1 MPAMS
6 HRAATSRAAFDRLA
20 ERVPFLRALSDDDR
34 EHLWPYAFVRAV
46 SHGQPVWRQQDTVH
60 DFFFMVEGHTKLC
73 RQSDAGR
80 DLIVDVVGPGD
91 LLCASAVVAFEP
103 ACCTCVPLSGE
114 ATVVGIPRRDV
125 LALLERSP
133 AAATAFLRETTGRDV
148 RLMRRMVELGSGHV
162 ERRVAALLLRLADQ
176 IGEPAQ
182 PGWVRIPLKL
192 SRQNIADLCGTTM
205 ETAIRTLSR
214 FARRGLVRRPPLGW
228 LGVHKAGL
236 AAIVDGRSPAGSP
249 PTRKSQRT

>member
-1 MPAMS
+1 MS
-6 HRAATSRAAFDRLA
+6 RRAAESREAFDQLA
-20 ERVPFLRALSDDDR
+20 ERVPFLRALADTDR
-34 EHLWPYAFVRAV
+34 EHLWPYAYVRTV
-46 SHGQPVWRQQDTVH
+46 SPGQPVWWQQDTVH
-60 DFFFMVEGHTKLC
+60 DFFFMVEGHVKLC

-80 DLIVDVVGPGD
+80 DLIVDVVGPGG
-91 LLCASAVVAFEP
+91 LLCASAVVSFEP
-103 ACCTCVPLSGE
+103 ACCTCAVLSGE

-125 LALLERSP
+125 LALLERSS
-133 AAATAFLRETTGRDV
+133 AAASAFLRETTGRDV

-176 IGEPAQ
+176 MGEPAQ

-228 LGVHKAGL
+228 LGINRAGL
-236 AAIVDGRSPAGSP
+236 TAVVDGRDSACSPAS
-249 PTRKSQRT
+249 RKNQRN